1 MLQISYPGE
10 GVDLQT
16 MQADAPCTAGL
27 GGHCLS
33 IKDSFPAM
41 SVQRNGFPPL
51 CLGLVS
57 MDVVASAHLSRTT
70 QMSAPNSKR
79 VRVRVGEKKAESDIY
94 LLSTVASRDH

>member
-1 MLQISYPGE
+1 MAECYPGE
-10 GVDLQT
+10 RVDLKT
-16 MQADAPCTAGL
+16 MQADAPCIAGL

-33 IKDSFPAM
+33 IKASFPAV

-79 VRVRVGEKKAESDIY
+79 VRVGVGEKEAESDIY
-94 LLSTVASRDH
+94 LLSTAASQDH